1 MKLLALDQHRSKK
14 YNKYQM
20 IEEKDLILQAQKG
33 NKDAFCVLM
42 EAHEKKIYALS
53 FKYMQNTHDASD
65 ASQEAILKVFIN
77 LAKFRFQS
85 AFSTWIYRVVVN
97 TCVDML
103 RKRKNTVALEDYDTK
118 SPYANPDQDVLYSE
132 FKAGLIQAVADL
144 PEDFKNVLILKD
156 MEHKKY
162 DEIAEILG
170 ISEGT
175 VKSRLSRAREKLKKM
190 LQIRHLL

>member
-1 MKLLALDQHRSKK
+1 
-14 YNKYQM
+14 M
-20 IEEKDLILQAQKG
+20 IEEKELILQAQKG
-33 NKDAFCVLM
+33 NKDAFCQLM
-42 EAHEKKIYALS
+42 EAHEKKIFALS

-65 ASQEAILKVFIN
+65 AAQEAILKVFIH

-85 AFSTWIYRVVVN
+85 AFSTWVYRVVVN
-97 TCVDML
+97 TCMDML
-103 RKRKNTVALEDYDTK
+103 RKKKDTIALEDYETR

-132 FKAGLIQAVADL
+132 FKAGLLKAVADL
-144 PEDFKNVLILKD
+144 PPDFKSILILKD

-162 DEIAEILG
+162 EEIAQMLG

-175 VKSRLSRAREKLKKM
+175 VKSRLNRAREKLKKL

>member
-1 MKLLALDQHRSKK
+1 
-14 YNKYQM
+14 M

-33 NKDAFCVLM
+33 NKDAFCELM

-65 ASQEAILKVFIN
+65 AAQEAILKVYIN

-85 AFSTWIYRVVVN
+85 AFSTWVYRVVVN

-103 RKRKNTVALEDYDTK
+103 RKRKNTVSLEDYETR
-118 SPYANPDQDVLYSE
+118 SPYANPDQEVLYSE
-132 FKAGLIQAVADL
+132 FKTGLLNAVADL
-144 PEDFKNVLILKD
+144 PANFKSVLILKD

-162 DEIAEILG
+162 EEIARILG

-190 LQIRHLL
+190 LQLRHLL